1 MDKALSK
8 LDIRSL
14 VREYFKSLDFLDEAP
29 ESIERGARSERERI
43 LDDSRKALYDAVNKD
58 FAPAA
63 RAYISAAVRKI
74 LDQDASKYDETIRR
88 MITALG
94 NIYRAKQTSIH
105 SLYAERRICK
115 WKLEKISELKS
126 VLGDRVAASIREY
139 AEGEGK
145 RRLDLLM
152 NPFEPLKFKP
162 NGTLSEA
169 AVPRPAIKINP
180 DGSESGEGESNCRI
194 FIPVAQINWEDHV
207 TNEVWS
213 DALLLP
219 LDRVN
224 IVAMDQTRFNCR
236 YLGETLERFLSSFIF
251 RTLVEYAPDVKI
263 IAYSDYSA
271 VRNLDHNLK
280 EERDLKSLL
289 SLPDDFHTFCR
300 TLDEAIK
307 AQPSDLALHRKQKA
321 SDKRPDIVAIY
332 VLPDKPAERGL
343 EEVRETLAGYCA
355 AYKRGVHFL
364 LAGTWECLNAY
375 GILKGGFGNYLFEYE
390 TTCIPG
396 EFYGDAVVFDDD
408 LNKKYWYP
416 KSPARFSVKSV
427 KTMAW
432 AEGADAQKY
441 LAALVSLIKPPR
453 KEVEGAIGVTLAYD
467 AAGEPFDLVYS
478 AAQASSLFL
487 TGAPGT
493 GKSFTLNSFIYN
505 ACLAHSP
512 ERLQLLLLD
521 CKDCVEMMKFASL
534 PHVKCVVNS
543 DYDILTGV
551 MSYLDKEQKRR
562 NKIFRKCHVS
572 DIDAYNKKARG
583 NPSFEN
589 LPRILLIVDEFGRL
603 LEKTDSH
610 EAEQKRKRML
620 DEINRLV
627 AITRFAGIHYLCA
640 TQTDSEFR
648 DAFKA
653 GLFSFKA
660 KLLQSMDGR
669 RSVEFVDIASGQ
681 GGLEKV
687 VTLYPKIEANPD
699 DRFTSNDLEA
709 IHAKWDSVKMPRSVI
724 CSDSVAL
731 PVIEEYP
738 NVAEK
743 MSELAERSNQEE
755 IFLASGIKISNIFE
769 MASIPYIYGME
780 KPHLFVSG
788 ALEYTV
794 DDEKIRCACPAFLSA
809 QIQSI
814 ANLVGSGLDAAVE
827 VVDIRKVLWWRTG
840 VKGVQ
845 RHSAKGAFR
854 SAVEAWDRRRREAPN
869 TWNFLVV
876 VNAERYLDPRFGAEV
891 AESNRAAVPATV
903 AAETKPDISTMS
915 TSEKLEYLRERASR
929 AVMKQADVSSPPQ
942 DAAQSA
948 DPVQTVRSA
957 FLSDEPSH
965 SVIILHSSQ
974 PAVLDELLR
983 GRSASRLAHNRYV
996 LFRLANAEFSRKIT
1010 SPSSFKIGELTD
1022 TCENDDPSQKSGF
1035 VTFQTLEAN
1044 ENEEMS

>member
-1 MDKALSK
+1 MEESLPK
-8 LDIRSL
+8 LNIGSL
-14 VREYFKSLDFLDEAP
+14 VREYFKSLDFLNEEP
-29 ESIERGARSERERI
+29 ESIERRARSERERI
-43 LDDSRKALYDAVNKD
+43 LDDSRKELYDAVNNE
-58 FAPAA
+58 FAPVA
-63 RAYISAAVRKI
+63 REYFSAVIRKTI
-74 LDQDASKYDETIRR
+74 DGDDSKVDETRSR
-88 MITALG
+88 MVTALG
-94 NIYRAKQTSIH
+94 KISDGKQRAIR
-105 SLYAERRICK
+105 SLYAERCVCK
-115 WKLEKISELKS
+115 WMLEKVSELKS
-126 VLGDRVAASIREY
+126 ALEGRVVASIKEY
-139 AEGEGK
+139 ANGEGK
-145 RRLDLLM
+145 RRLNLFK
-152 NPFEPLKFKP
+152 NPFEPLKFKS

-169 AVPRPAIKINP
+169 AVPRPAIKVSS
-180 DGSESGEGESNCRI
+180 DGSVSGDNADNCRM
-194 FIPVAQINWEDHV
+194 FIPVAQIDWEDCM

-224 IVAMDQTRFNCR
+224 IIAMDQARFNCR
-236 YLGETLERFLSSFIF
+236 CLGKTLEGILANFIL

-271 VRNLDHNLK
+271 VRNIDHNLR
-280 EERDLKSLL
+280 EERDLKGLL
-289 SLPDDFHTFCR
+289 SLPDDFRMFCK

-307 AQPSDLALHRKQKA
+307 AQPSDLALHRKQKSA
-321 SDKRPDIVAIY
+321 DKRPDIVAIY

-343 EEVRETLAGYCA
+343 EEVRETLSGYCA

-390 TTCIPG
+390 TTCIPS
-396 EFYGDAVVFDDD
+396 EFYGDAVACDND

-416 KSPARFSVKSV
+416 KSPARFAVKSMN
-427 KTMAW
+427 TTALT
-432 AEGADAQKY
+432 EGADAQKY

-467 AAGEPFDLVYS
+467 AASEPFDLVYS

-543 DYDILTGV
+543 DYDILMGV

-562 NKIFRKCHVS
+562 NKIFRKCGVS
-572 DIDAYNKKARG
+572 DIDAYNKKAKD
-583 NPSFEN
+583 NPSLEN

-603 LEKTDSH
+603 LEKTGSH

-669 RSVEFVDIASGQ
+669 RSMEFVDVASGQ
-681 GGLEKV
+681 GGSEKML
-687 VTLYPKIEANPD
+687 TLYPKVEPNPD
-699 DRFTSNDLEA
+699 ERFTDKDLEA
-709 IHAKWDSVKMPRSVI
+709 IHAKWNSVKTPRSVI
-724 CSDSVAL
+724 CSDSSAL
-731 PVIEEYP
+731 PIIEEYP
-738 NVAEK
+738 DVEAK
-743 MSELAERSNQEE
+743 MSAFAERSNQEE

-769 MASIPYIYGME
+769 MASIPYAYGME

-794 DDEKIRCACPAFLSA
+794 DDEKVHCACPAFLSA

-814 ANLVGSGLDAAVE
+814 ANLAETGMDVAAE
-827 VVDIRKVLWWRTG
+827 IVDVRKVLWWRPDA
-840 VKGVQ
+840 KGV
-845 RHSAKGAFR
+845 RRYSSKGAFR
-854 SAVEAWDRRRREAPN
+854 SAVEAWDRRRREEPDA
-869 TWNFLVV
+869 WNFLVV

-891 AESNRAAVPATV
+891 AEPNRVAGSVPAGLE
-903 AAETKPDISTMS
+903 AKPD
-915 TSEKLEYLRERASR
+915 TSKMTPLEKLKYLKSMAGGT
-929 AVMKQADVSSPPQ
+929 APKPADATPSLQ
-942 DAAQSA
+942 CAAQDA
-948 DPVQTVRSA
+948 DPVQTVRTA

-983 GRSASRLAHNRYV
+983 GRDSSRLAHNRYV

-1022 TCENDDPSQKSGF
+1022 TCETDDPSQKSGF
-1035 VTFQTLEAN
+1035 VAFQTLEAD
-1044 ENEEMS
+1044 EEEP